1 MGTGQHSTHSLTLRS
16 KKQPNGKISGN
27 WSYGGLR
34 WEEADPNDAPTD
46 STELPAAPV
55 HTKQQQDMLCLQPH
69 GHNCT
74 AIPLSLLPCKCES
87 GQKNKFTLGIK
98 KKNNKKKKFKSMTFS
113 GLLTKQYSPGQLESG
128 KIHLLNLA
136 TMTPITIIK
145 CPIKLACNVNS
156 NLEKQN

>member
-1 MGTGQHSTHSLTLRS
+1 MGTGQHSTYSLILRS

-27 WSYGGLR
+27 SSYGGLR
-34 WEEADPNDAPTD
+34 WEEADPNHTPTD
-46 STELPAAPV
+46 STEFPAAPV
-55 HTKQQQDMLCLQPH
+55 QVEQQQDMLSLQPH

-74 AIPLSLLPCKCES
+74 AIHWAFYLAKVNWERTISSHLQL
-87 GQKNKFTLGIK
+87 Q
-98 KKNNKKKKFKSMTFS
+98 KKKKKSLFKSTTSS